1 MPAFLFAVFTSAFLL
16 FLVQPIAARHILP
29 WFGGTPAVWTACMLC
44 FQAGLLIGYTYAHL
58 LATYLKRKQQVI
70 VHLSLLA
77 LSLLTLPI
85 VPSESLKPEGG
96 ADPVKGIVIL
106 IFATVGLPYILI
118 SASGP
123 LLQHWFSE
131 SGLGKSASSP
141 YRLYAMSN
149 VGSLLGLL
157 SYPFLIEPALGLR
170 QQSWIWSGG
179 HVIYF
184 LGAIACGMLMLRAAR
199 SKAEADA
206 KSKESAGAESASA
219 APPQPPTLGDRLFW
233 VAASATG
240 CALLLAMTNQICQDV
255 AVVPFLWILP
265 LSLYL
270 LTFII
275 AFDHDRWYFR
285 PVWMTLAFLLVGGYF
300 KWTVPGNPDATPAI
314 AEKVTQFGGVVY
326 LLLHELSTGD
336 LPMVWQV
343 VIYAS
348 AMFVCCMVCH
358 GEMVRRKPAPKYLT
372 GFYLSVALGGV
383 IGGLF
388 VSVLAPRFFSG
399 FFELHLALAVT
410 ALLALSSLLNQ
421 AFESRWPKWSTWPVF
436 VVWLAGSATLAWFLS
451 EHIKEHNQGVLAHKR
466 GFYGVLRVT
475 ENTDGD
481 GNPYRSLYHGR
492 IIHGAQYLDD
502 SRRLSPTTYYSDL
515 SGPGLALRY
524 HHKRRAPSSSVT
536 ITVVGEPPGDPET
549 GKPVHIGVI
558 GLGVGTMA
566 AHAKKGDRVR
576 FYEINPQVE
585 EMAREHFTFLGDGA
599 GEATVVIG
607 DARIS
612 LEQEIARGESQQFDL
627 LVVDAFS
634 GDSIPI
640 HLLTREAFQ
649 LYEKHLAPGGVLA
662 VHITNRYLE
671 LSDVARVLAR
681 EIKRDAVLVAV
692 PTEDNLNYVS
702 DWVLVTDNRSL
713 IGHLNEGS
721 LITEW
726 ETNPKEILWTDDYS
740 NLLQVFSE

>member
-29 WFGGTPAVWTACMLC
+29 WFGGSPAVWTTCMLC
-44 FQAGLLIGYTYAHL
+44 FQAGLLAGYTYAHVIATKL
-58 LATYLKRKQQVI
+58 SRKGQVSLHLA
-70 VHLSLLA
+70 LLA

-85 VPSESLKPEGG
+85 IPAESLKPEGG
-96 ADPVKGIVIL
+96 ADPVKGIVVL
-106 IFATVGLPYILI
+106 IAATVGLPYILI

-131 SGLGKSASSP
+131 AGLARNGHSP

-157 SYPFLIEPALGLR
+157 CYPFLIEPALGLR
-170 QQSWIWSGG
+170 EQSWMWSAGYG
-179 HVIYF
+179 VYF
-184 LGAIACGMLMLRAAR
+184 LGAAACGMMLLR
-199 SKAEADA
+199 
-206 KSKESAGAESASA
+206 SAGQSGRSDGVAETA
-219 APPQPPTLGDRLFW
+219 APAPAPSWGDRIFW

-240 CALLLAMTNQICQDV
+240 CAMLLAMTNQICQDV

-270 LTFII
+270 ITFII

-285 PVWMTLAFLLVGGYF
+285 PFWMPLAMGSVGG
-300 KWTVPGNPDATPAI
+300 VL
-314 AEKVTQFGGVVY
+314 Y
-326 LLLHELSTGD
+326 LLHHELSDGD

-343 VIYAS
+343 VIYAT
-348 AMFVCCMVCH
+348 AMFACCMVSH
-358 GEMVRRKPAPKYLT
+358 GELVRRRPAPKYLT

-388 VSVLAPRFFSG
+388 VSVGAPRLFTG
-399 FFELHLALAVT
+399 FFELHT
-410 ALLALSSLLNQ
+410 ALIATAALGLVGLIAQ
-421 AFESRWPKWSTWPVF
+421 IFQPRWPKAVTVPLL
-436 VVWLAGSATLAWFLS
+436 VVWLAGAVVLTHSLTL
-451 EHIKEHNQGVLAHKR
+451 HIKDHASGVIDASR
-466 GFYGVLRVT
+466 GFYGVLRIG
-475 ENTDGD
+475 ENADSNGM
-481 GNPYRSLYHGR
+481 GYRSLYHGR
-492 IIHGAQYLDD
+492 IIHGAQYEDD
-502 SRRLSPTTYYSDL
+502 SLRLSATTYYGDS
-515 SGPGLALRY
+515 SGVAQALRY
-524 HHKRRAPSSSVT
+524 HPNRRTADDKPAEAPR
-536 ITVVGEPPGDPET
+536 
-549 GKPVHIGVI
+549 PVHIGVI

-566 AHAKKGDRVR
+566 AHAKEGDRVR

-585 EMAREHFTFLGDGA
+585 DMARRHFSYLSDCA
-599 GEATVVIG
+599 GKETVVIG

-612 LEQEIARGESQQFDL
+612 LERELERGEPQQFDL

-662 VHITNRYLE
+662 VHVTNRYLE
-671 LSDVARVLAR
+671 LTDVVRVLAA
-681 EIKRDAVLVAV
+681 EIGRDAALVSVSA
-692 PTEDNLNYVS
+692 EEEELNYVS
-702 DWVLVTDNRSL
+702 DWVLVTDNQSMLNHLRKASL
-713 IGHLNEGS
+713 VTAWTEG
-721 LITEW
+721 
-726 ETNPKEILWTDDYS
+726 PQPILWTDDYS

>member
-58 LATYLKRKQQVI
+58 LATYLKRRQQVI

-131 SGLGKSASSP
+131 SGLGKTASSP

-170 QQSWIWSGG
+170 QQSWTWSGG
-179 HVIYF
+179 LVIYF
-184 LGAIACGMLMLRAAR
+184 FGAIACGMLMLRAAK
-199 SKAEADA
+199 SKAAAGSEET
-206 KSKESAGAESASA
+206 ESAAS
-219 APPQPPTLGDRLFW
+219 PRTPSIGDRLFW

-285 PVWMTLAFLLVGGYF
+285 PVWMTLALLLVGGYF
-300 KWTVPGNPDATPAI
+300 KWTVPADPDATPAI

-326 LLLHELSTGD
+326 LLLHELADGD

-348 AMFVCCMVCH
+348 AMFACCMVCH
-358 GEMVRRKPAPKYLT
+358 GEMVRRKPSPKYLT

-383 IGGLF
+383 MGGLF
-388 VSVLAPRFFSG
+388 VSVLAPRLFSG
-399 FFELHLALAVT
+399 FFELHLALVVT

-421 AFESRWPKWSTWPVF
+421 AFESRWPKWSTWPIF
-436 VVWLAGSATLAWFLS
+436 AVWLAGSVSLAWFLS
-451 EHIKEHNQGVLAHKR
+451 EHIKDHNQGVLAYKR
-466 GFYGVLRVT
+466 GFYGVLRVS
-475 ENTDGD
+475 ENTDSQ

-502 SRRLSPTTYYSDL
+502 SLRMTPTTYYSNN
-515 SGPGLALRY
+515 SGPGQALRY
-524 HHKRRAPSSSVT
+524 HHKRHAPSGAAT
-536 ITVVGEPPGDPET
+536 ITIVGEPPATDAVSGE
-549 GKPVHIGVI
+549 PVHIGVI

-585 EMAREHFTFLGDGA
+585 EMARQHFSFLSDCA

-671 LSDVARVLAR
+671 LGDVARVLAR

-692 PTEDNLNYVS
+692 PSEEDLNYVS

-726 ETNPKEILWTDDYS
+726 ALDPKEILWTDDYS